1 MQVPFLDLKSQY
13 QSIKDEVAIAM
24 QGVLDTCSFIGGE
37 PLEAFERDF
46 AAYCGA
52 RYALGI
58 ANGTDALHLVLR
70 GLGVGPG
77 DEVITTANSFIA
89 SASSIVMAGARP
101 VFVDAD
107 SAIYTIDPEA
117 IEAAITPRTKAIIPV
132 HLYGQPANMRPIMEI
147 AERYNLLVIEDAAQA
162 HGADYQG
169 QRVGSIGHAACFSFY
184 PGKNL
189 GAYGDG
195 GAITTNDPELVQ
207 RLSELRDHGRISKY
221 EHAIVGYNSRL
232 DSIQASILSVKLRY
246 IDAWNRRRQQVAAWY
261 RAALQGSDLVLP
273 EVRPGSAHI
282 YHLYV
287 VRTNDRSAL
296 QRHLAEAGVATS
308 IHYPLPLHLQPAFR
322 DLGYHAG
329 ELPNIEA
336 ATGQILSLPM
346 FPELTQEQV
355 EWVAAAILAFQ
366 PVAVVQR
373 QHGGSPVRN

>member
-1 MQVPFLDLKSQY
+1 MQVPFLDLKPQY

-24 QGVLDTCSFIGGE
+24 QRVLDTCSFIGGE